1 MSTVTKLKLVGAKRY
16 MDARIRTSASVTLG
30 EVVSIPDADIAQQ
43 LLQVTFT
50 NRYNEQ
56 APMFEEVDDEE
67 EAPKKAVRKTT
78 TTTARRRKAA
88 S

>member
-30 EVVSIPDADIAQQ
+30 EVVEIPDPDIAAQ

-67 EAPKKAVRKTT
+67 VAPKKAVRKTT
-78 TTTARRRKAA
+78 TTARRRKAA

>member
-16 MDARIRTSASVTLG
+16 MDARIRNSSALVLG
-30 EVVSIPDADIAQQ
+30 EVVSIPDPDIAQQ

-56 APMFEEVDDEE
+56 APMFQEVDDEE

-78 TTTARRRKAA
+78 TTARRRKAA